1 MLGHAVDAAQVA
13 AVRDGDAQIADAAAK
28 RVDHGLGVPRAGEA
42 IGGVGVV
49 RRDTVTVDDGDTVW
63 CGDGLT
69 LAGGCATERS
79 RL

>member
-1 MLGHAVDAAQVA
+1 MAEVA
-13 AVRDGDAQIADAAAK
+13 YDQPPPASVVTTGACGASD
-28 RVDHGLGVPRAGEA
+28 
-42 IGGVGVV
+42 GVGVV